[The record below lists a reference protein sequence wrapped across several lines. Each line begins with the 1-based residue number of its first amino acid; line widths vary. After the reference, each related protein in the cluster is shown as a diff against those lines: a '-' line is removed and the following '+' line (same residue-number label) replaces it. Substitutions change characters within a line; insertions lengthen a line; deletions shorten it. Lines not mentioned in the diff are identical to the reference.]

1 MFSMKSPLSE
11 LRSALRKI
19 VHGWLISTIKEQV
32 GAPDMKVSLGRLKA
46 EGFLP
51 SAVVDIGAY
60 QGWWSELARS
70 VFPQTE
76 ILMVEP
82 LPDRAE
88 QLSSLAGRIQARYCQ
103 ALCGAHDEQLKSF
116 LARSAAQSM
125 FRNGFRPLTA

>member
-1 MFSMKSPLSE
+1 MSSMKSPLSE
-11 LRSALRKI
+11 LRSALRKA
-19 VHGWLISTIKEQV
+19 VPGWLISTIKEQV
-32 GAPDMKVSLGRLKA
+32 GAPDMKVSLGRLKTK
-46 EGFLP
+46 GFSP

-70 VFPQTE
+70 VFPQAE

-116 LARSAAQSM
+116 FLGSIGSSIYVLKR
-125 FRNGFRPLTA
+125 F